1 MSQPPWK
8 YNRPFKRRDTLLM
21 IPLIMFNVGAGGWEG
36 GGGGVGGEGRGGG
49 GGEGGGESAIPQ
61 TPQYHHTMMVIVV
74 KGTAVTKTRIPV
86 RMFEVVIFAI
96 VYRNDYATKITLAVF
111 TEYADLSVNKNSIIS
126 PLIPPP

>member
-1 MSQPPWK
+1 
-8 YNRPFKRRDTLLM
+8 
-21 IPLIMFNVGAGGWEG
+21 
-36 GGGGVGGEGRGGG
+36 
-49 GGEGGGESAIPQ
+49 
-61 TPQYHHTMMVIVV
+61 MMVIVV

-111 TEYADLSVNKNSIIS
+111 SEYADLSVNKKSITS